1 MTLDSAHAPHCVNYA
16 PKWTLWPDCWL
27 QFVRPYLTVACL
39 AFPSAFN
46 PIRAT
51 LDVIYLFIYL
61 FSKDVT
67 DSYRGPKWGLLPG
80 ETVTNVQPSIRQF
93 VLRWRV
99 MVLVID
105 CVCVCARALHWSQE
119 CRHGCVFSP
128 WTLTGFIPTCFYCL
142 APHGARNVYAHHVSA
157 KCFRAR
163 GRVRTS
169 RQMIPELTSTFEQ
182 LLGL

>member
-1 MTLDSAHAPHCVNYA
+1 MP
-16 PKWTLWPDCWL
+16 
-27 QFVRPYLTVACL
+27 
-39 AFPSAFN
+39 FPSPFN

-67 DSYRGPKWGLLPG
+67 DSYRGPEWGLLPG

-105 CVCVCARALHWSQE
+105 CVCVCVCTTLESIVQIWVCFQSMNTNRLHTNMISL
-119 CRHGCVFSP
+119 FY
-128 WTLTGFIPTCFYCL
+128 FIFL
-142 APHGARNVYAHHVSA
+142 LMNEVL
-157 KCFRAR
+157 FN
-163 GRVRTS
+163 GR
-169 RQMIPELTSTFEQ
+169 QNA
-182 LLGL
+182 